1 MGRNCSRQNKG
12 ISGNLTEGTAE
23 LCTREKKL
31 IKIGI
36 IYLYHIYH
44 MGRWTKDK
52 RGNQRWFLSLLF
64 LEGLLMN
71 ILTIDH
77 YLLLPTLKLGSER
90 QVSVGFDADRL
101 SILNE

>member
-1 MGRNCSRQNKG
+1 M
-12 ISGNLTEGTAE
+12 ISVL
-23 LCTREKKL
+23 
-31 IKIGI
+31 
-36 IYLYHIYH
+36 
-44 MGRWTKDK
+44 
-52 RGNQRWFLSLLF
+52 LS

-77 YLLLPTLKLGSER
+77 YLLLATLKLGSES